1 MWEEKFIGT
10 VKEVTNAA
18 VTILLNRNLASLTKV
33 IGNKTYYI
41 GQIGSYLFIPIG
53 NECTF
58 GIVSHMTKEE
68 ITLQSGS
75 EFRYLVTIT
84 LIGTFRKGKF
94 ETGVAV
100 LPTVDM
106 PAFILEDKDLRGAF
120 AAYLH
125 YDFSVGR
132 LSLIE
137 NERAFIDPNRFF
149 GKHIAILGSSGAGKS
164 YTVATLLQKVAVFP
178 DTHIVVLDLHN
189 EYRKAFAAY
198 CQYCEIGSLELP
210 YWLLNAEEMLELFV
224 EPSDENASV
233 QSSVLQDLVYNAK
246 KGKNP
251 ELSSAITI
259 DSPVYYD
266 LKDVI
271 TRIRFLD
278 TERISSTSGSKEG
291 PHYGKF
297 SRMLVRLE
305 SKIFDPRYAFMFQPN
320 VMHSTKDVV
329 TLMEMIFGLVGK
341 SRITVMDL
349 SGVPIDIVK
358 TIAALLARI
367 TFDFNFWN
375 PKHTDLPILLVFEEA
390 HNYLSSSAD
399 GSKAARR
406 TVERIAKEG
415 RKYGVSCMIV
425 SQRPS
430 EISETILSQ
439 CNNYVVMRLV
449 NPTDVQ
455 YIKRLVPESFAGL
468 DSIIPL
474 LRQGEGIIMGDAIL
488 IPQRVQMDMP
498 NPPPESIDV
507 RFFDKWRQPGERTNA
522 QEVMDRWWNQRRS

>member
-10 VKEVTNAA
+10 VKEVTNGN

-33 IGNKTYYI
+33 LGNKTYYI
-41 GQIGSYLFIPIG
+41 GQIGSYIFIPVG
-53 NECTF
+53 NEYSF
-58 GIVSHMTKEE
+58 GIVSRTAKEE

-75 EFRYLVTIT
+75 EFRYLVTVT
-84 LIGTFRKGKF
+84 LIGTFRKSKF
-94 ETGVAV
+94 ETGVSV

-125 YDFSVGR
+125 YNFSIGR

-137 NERAFIDPNRFF
+137 NERAFIEPNRFF
-149 GKHIAILGSSGAGKS
+149 GKHIAVLGSSGAGKS
-164 YTVATLLQKVAVFP
+164 YTVASLLQKVASLP
-178 DTHIVVLDLHN
+178 DSHIVILDLHN
-189 EYRKAFAAY
+189 EYRKAFADS
-198 CQYCEIGSLELP
+198 CQYCEIGSIELP

-224 EPSDENASV
+224 EPADENASV
-233 QSSVLQDLVYNAK
+233 QSSILQDLVYNAK

-251 ELSSAITI
+251 ELSGAITI

-266 LKDVI
+266 LKDI
-271 TRIRFLD
+271 IARIRFLD
-278 TERISSTSGSKEG
+278 TEKISSASGSKEG

-297 SRMLVRLE
+297 TRMLVRLE
-305 SKIFDPRYAFMFQPN
+305 GKMHDPRYAFMFQPN
-320 VMHSTKDVV
+320 VYRNTEDVV
-329 TLMEMIFGLVGK
+329 SLMETIFSLAGK
-341 SRITVMDL
+341 TRVTVMDL
-349 SGVPIDIVK
+349 SGVPFDIVK

-375 PKHTDLPILLVFEEA
+375 PKHAELPILLVFEEA

-455 YIKRLVPESFAGL
+455 YISRLVPESFAGL
-468 DSIIPL
+468 DTIIPL
-474 LRQGEGIIMGDAIL
+474 LRQGEGIIMGDSTL
-488 IPQRVQMDMP
+488 IPQRVQIDIP
-498 NPPPESIDV
+498 SPVPESVDV
-507 RFFDKWRQPGERTNA
+507 RFFDKWRQPGEKTDAR
-522 QEVMDRWWNQRRS
+522 EVMERWWNQRRS